1 MANIPLAQDPNE
13 IREKNRGVGRAGRAL
28 LSLTEFAVPNI
39 SQINAKN
46 FCGFLTTDFST
57 TNEVS
62 HMQRTVSDSSQR
74 THFLSY
80 TQFMAT

>member
-1 MANIPLAQDPNE
+1 MKSERKI
-13 IREKNRGVGRAGRAL
+13 VGWVEGGGAL
-28 LSLTEFAVPNI
+28 SSLTEFAVPNI
-39 SQINAKN
+39 SQINVKN